1 MIRKLV
7 LLFVICMLAVPAFA
21 QQGSAMEIIV
31 SKCSSC
37 HKAGGDAPFPLT
49 GSPEI
54 KKKISTIKKVVES
67 GYMPPWKAD
76 NNYCSYS
83 NDISLGEKEKKAI
96 LDWIINGAKNEKP
109 ATTKTTRPVDQT
121 KSSTTGKPG
130 NNSIT
135 LKSDFRYIIKGD
147 NTERFVL
154 FKLPFEYD
162 KEFNV
167 AGIEFISG
175 TKKVVHHV
183 NYGVFAVG
191 DPGVDIKAGSQFIET
206 DNPKANQ
213 AEYDHLTSR
222 PVYYTGWIPGSSGEK
237 YPDNFGWVLPS
248 RGVVIFTVH
257 FSATPVDET
266 FDFGIRLQ
274 TTSGPIQRKIKIIS
288 FGSGGIG
295 EKDITPN
302 FVIEPNK
309 INRFDLKM
317 FTRSPQSV
325 MYVWP
330 HMHFLGK
337 SFKAYAVSPNKDTI
351 PLVFIPQWDFRWQEL
366 YRMKQLTYI
375 PAGSVLV
382 MEGLYDNTTNN
393 PFNPNNPPQ
402 TILPTKNMESTK
414 EMFTLLMIYVPY
426 EAGDEN
432 IKL

>member
-1 MIRKLV
+1 MNRKIS
-7 LLFVICMLAVPAFA
+7 LLYILFFVSMPAFA
-21 QQGSAMEIIV
+21 QQNTAMNVIV
-31 SKCSSC
+31 NKCGSC
-37 HKAGGDAPFPLT
+37 HKKEGDAPFSLT
-49 GSPEI
+49 SYTDV
-54 KKKISTIKKVVES
+54 KKRLTTIKSVVES

-76 NNYCSYS
+76 NDYCSYS
-83 NDISLGEKEKKAI
+83 NDKSLTVSEKKTI
-96 LDWIINGAKNEKP
+96 IDWITNGAKEEKSVK
-109 ATTKTTRPVDQT
+109 AVTKNTNDLSKIVSAS
-121 KSSTTGKPG
+121 KSEQNT
-130 NNSIT
+130 IT
-135 LKSDFRYIIKGD
+135 IKSDTRYTIKGD
-147 NTERFVL
+147 NTERFVI

-175 TKKVVHHV
+175 NKRAVHHV
-183 NYGVFAVG
+183 NYGVFAVSETN
-191 DPGVDIKAGSQFIET
+191 VDIKGGNPFIEA

-213 AEYDHLTSR
+213 GEYDHLTTR
-222 PVYYTGWIPGSSGEK
+222 PAYYTGWIPGASGES
-237 YPDNFGWVLPS
+237 YPENFGWVMPQ

-257 FSATPVDET
+257 FSAIPTNEA
-266 FDFGIRLQ
+266 FDFGVRLH
-274 TTSGPIQRKIKIIS
+274 TTNQPIGRKIKIIS

-309 INRFDLKM
+309 INQFELKM

-330 HMHFLGK
+330 HMHLLGK
-337 SFKAYAVSPNKDTI
+337 SFKAYALTPAKDTI
-351 PLVFIPQWDFRWQEL
+351 RLVSIPQWDYRWQEL

-382 MEGLYDNTTNN
+382 LEGLYDNTANN
-393 PFNPNNPPQ
+393 PLNPHNPPQ

-426 EAGDEN
+426 EPGDEN